1 MIRVKLDVTKI
12 DKSALHKGAKG
23 TYCDITL
30 MDNRD
35 GRDKF
40 DNDGFVVQDLG
51 KDRRLAGERGPIL
64 GNWKDLDGG
73 NTGGQRNPQGGRD
86 IPASEARMRSTPPAP
101 PAAQADEEDSDIPF

>member
-1 MIRVKLDVTKI
+1 MIRVKIDVSKI

-86 IPASEARMRSTPPAP
+86 IPANEARMRSTPAT
-101 PAAQADEEDSDIPF
+101 AAQEEEDDETIPF